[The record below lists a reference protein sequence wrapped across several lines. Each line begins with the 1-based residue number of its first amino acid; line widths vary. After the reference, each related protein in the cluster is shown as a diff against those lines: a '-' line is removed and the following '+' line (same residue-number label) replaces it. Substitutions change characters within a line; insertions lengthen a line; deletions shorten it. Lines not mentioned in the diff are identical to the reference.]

1 MQAHEIATRLAGT
14 AKSDL
19 NEADSR
25 HRVIDPL
32 LHDVLGWPRSM
43 VACEEY
49 IAPGFADYVLR
60 KGAGDVLV
68 LIEAKREGQYFELP
82 TSLNDG
88 ESGFYVSVRTLLTT
102 PSIRAAIEQ
111 VRTYCVDIGCDVGAI
126 TNGHQW
132 IFFRTYQKGADWR
145 SLKAFVIPSLA
156 YFANRFIEAERNFG
170 YGSITQA
177 GSLRKLLLDTSIQN
191 RELFYPKTRI
201 TAYTA
206 PVDANQ
212 YASML
217 RPLADHFFGVI
228 PIDDATFLE
237 ECYVSDRE
245 YDISFANA
253 RRRLEDELTPYL
265 QNYNVKNFSDAV
277 TGGQF
282 ANRLS
287 KSLIEKKSG
296 DVVVLFGG
304 KGVGKSTFLNKL
316 LYWRPPQVVKKHS
329 IICLV
334 DLLKNPDIAEA
345 IERDLW
351 AQLIGGLDED
361 GLLNQER
368 ATLEGLFA
376 DRFELA
382 KRQQLY
388 GIDEK
393 SEYYNIQANSLI
405 GAWKQDSLYVATRL
419 AGYWK
424 ARHKTPIVVV
434 DNTDQFSPANQE
446 LCFTIAQDVSRRL
459 SCLVVISMREER
471 FHASSIHGVL
481 DAYQNSGFHITAPPP
496 REVFL
501 RRIDYLMKLLRS
513 EDGQY
518 SELLPYSLDKEVL
531 TRLLV
536 VLRTEFMS
544 RNSHLAGFLEA
555 CSHGN
560 IRLALDLFR
569 GFVVSG
575 YTNIYEITASD
586 RWTLQT
592 HQVIKPFMIP
602 SRFFYDEELSKIPN
616 LYQIRSKSHGS
627 HFTALRILGK
637 LLLGHDRTNAP
648 FMPIATL
655 ALDFVEVF
663 AMKEDFELNLDLL
676 LRHRLVESNNRLEQ
690 YGPDVDSVRA
700 TAYGSFVL
708 NVLSRAFTYLELV
721 ASDCAIASAEVSNN
735 LAVISNEEYRL
746 YIASQRFE
754 RVQKR
759 IQKAEAFI
767 KYLEVEEERE
777 VDLFKLNGEARIS
790 KLVRDAFTRE
800 QAVVLKSARRN
811 TTASR

>member
-1 MQAHEIATRLAGT
+1 MQAHETAIRLAGI
-14 AKSDL
+14 AKKDL

-25 HRVIDPL
+25 HRVIDPV
-32 LHDVLGWPRSM
+32 LHDVLGWPRSK

-60 KGAGDVLV
+60 NGKDDALL
-68 LIEAKREGQYFELP
+68 LIEAKREGAYFELP
-82 TSLNDG
+82 ASLNDG
-88 ESGFYVSVRTLLTT
+88 ESGFYVSVKTLLTT

-111 VRTYCVDIGCDVGAI
+111 VRTYCVDNGCDFAAI

-132 IFFRTYQKGADWR
+132 VFFRTYQKGADWR
-145 SLKAFVIPSLA
+145 NLKAFVIPSLA
-156 YFANRFIEAERNFG
+156 YFANRFIEAENNFG
-170 YGSITQA
+170 YTSITQM
-177 GSLRKLLLDTSIQN
+177 GSLRKLLLDSSIHN
-191 RELFYPKTRI
+191 RELFYPKAKI

-217 RPLADHFFGVI
+217 RPLADHFFGVF

-245 YDISFANA
+245 YDIAFASA

-265 QNYNVKNFSDAV
+265 QSFSIKNFSDAA

-287 KSLIEKKSG
+287 KSLIEKRPG
-296 DVVVLFGG
+296 DVVILFGG

-316 LYWRPPQVVKKHS
+316 LFWRPPQIVKKHS

-334 DLLKNPDIAEA
+334 DLLKNPDIADA
-345 IERDLW
+345 IEKDLW
-351 AQLIGGLDED
+351 RQLNSALDDD
-361 GLLNQER
+361 GLLSQER
-368 ATLEGLFA
+368 AVLERLFA
-376 DRFELA
+376 DRFDLA
-382 KRQQLY
+382 KKQQLY

-393 SEYYNIQANSLI
+393 SEYYNIQVNSLI
-405 GAWKQDSLYVATRL
+405 GDWKQDAPYVATRL
-419 AGYWK
+419 AEYWK
-424 ARHKTPIVVV
+424 TRHKTPIVVV
-434 DNTDQFSPANQE
+434 DNTDQFSSANQE

-501 RRIDYLMKLLRS
+501 RRIDYIMKLIKS
-513 EDGQY
+513 EDGEY
-518 SELLPYSLDKEVL
+518 SELLPYNLDKDVL
-531 TRLLV
+531 RRLLV
-536 VLRTEFMS
+536 VLRAEFTNRS
-544 RNSHLAGFLEA
+544 SHLAGFLEA

-569 GFVVSG
+569 GFIVSG
-575 YTNIYEITASD
+575 YTNIREITASET
-586 RWTLQT
+586 WTLQT

-616 LYQIRSKSHGS
+616 LYQVRSKSHGS
-627 HFTALRILGK
+627 HFTALRILSK
-637 LLLGHDRTNAP
+637 LLTGHDRTNAP
-648 FMPIATL
+648 FVPVATL
-655 ALDFVEVF
+655 ALDFIEVF
-663 AMKEDFELNLDLL
+663 AMREDFELNIDLL

-690 YGPDVDSVRA
+690 YDANVDSVRA
-700 TAYGSFVL
+700 TAYGAFVFH
-708 NVLSRAFTYLELV
+708 VLSRAFTYLELV
-721 ASDCAIASAEVSNN
+721 ASDCAISSAEVSNE
-735 LAVISNEEYRL
+735 LTEISNEEYRL
-746 YIASQRFE
+746 YVTSQRFE

-759 IQKAEAFI
+759 IQKADAFI
-767 KYLEVEEERE
+767 KYLEMEEERE
-777 VDLFKLNGEARIS
+777 ADLFKLSDPKIS
-790 KLVRDAFTRE
+790 KLVRDSFTKE
-800 QAVVLKSARRN
+800 QASVLKSARRN
-811 TTASR
+811 K